1 MRSLADLV
9 GISKVRLPFEP
20 SCPEIPPGREPVF
33 LLDASTG
40 LEETLLQ
47 TWVERCYPARARTLR
62 LSPSRIRRPSRTTD
76 PELAGVLS
84 GGDRWW
90 LVPLR
95 VVWMPSERHGRRTVS
110 WVDLLKLGDPRDPR
124 WFRDYLIL
132 AIAPDRV
139 RIVVGDGA
147 GPEEMVDAHQK
158 ADTPPPLIDF
168 VARRAHLVL
177 DRAERTERGNRYKI
191 PRFLAEDIL
200 DSPHFTSEA
209 RRLGDERGLSPS
221 RAVRR
226 ARYYLR
232 EIAASHSAY
241 LIDLIANL
249 IHWVIRQ
256 GYGGIHY
263 DPGQL
268 EEIAR
273 LGSDHPLVFLPSHK
287 SNLDRLSLQFIL
299 WENDLPPNHTAGGIN
314 MNFFPVGPLV
324 RRTGVFFIR
333 RTFRG
338 NDLYKFVL
346 RTYIDYLIERRF
358 PLEWY
363 MEGGRSRTGKLRPP
377 RFGLLSWV
385 VDSWRR
391 GKTDEIYLLPISIAY
406 DQIQEIGAYVNEA
419 TGGTKEKESF
429 SWALRFARNLRRR
442 YGDIHIRFAEPI
454 SVSRNLGSGDDAVQ
468 RLGLEVMYRIGLA
481 TPVTPTALVATVLLD
496 ARGEARDAAAIAR
509 SAAVLADYIDR
520 RGIPTTVAR
529 LPTDPDTVVA
539 TLSLM
544 EDHRLVSSLTAR
556 DRTVWWME
564 REEKLRASYYSNSVI
579 HHFIPRGLAEIA
591 LAAPDI
597 DGFWADLLDLRDL
610 FKFEFFFA
618 GSDRFPQEVANELTA
633 EHPDWESEVAAGRG
647 DQVILEPSVVGF
659 AIAPLLEAYMVVAD
673 ELAAM
678 EGEFDKGAVVA
689 ACLERGRLYRLEGR
703 TESDESVSAS
713 IYEGALLLAENRGI
727 IEGPNAT
734 AERQRLAE
742 QVRRYLAT
750 ARVRSSRA
758 SGIHSSP

>member
-1 MRSLADLV
+1 VRKDPEPDELVRQDHGIRLGVVVGDPHQDEEPGAYPAHRPPRHRDLGSGNPLYHGSHPGEHRAASPRARRYDRVPMRSLADLV

-177 DRAERTERGNRYKI
+177 DRAERTDRGNRYKI

-209 RRLGDERGLSPS
+209 RRLGDERGLSAS

-226 ARYYLR
+226 ARYCLR
-232 EIAASHSAY
+232 GSAASHSAY

-346 RTYIDYLIERRF
+346 RTYIDYLIERR
-358 PLEWY
+358 
-363 MEGGRSRTGKLRPP
+363 
-377 RFGLLSWV
+377 
-385 VDSWRR
+385 
-391 GKTDEIYLLPISIAY
+391 
-406 DQIQEIGAYVNEA
+406 
-419 TGGTKEKESF
+419 
-429 SWALRFARNLRRR
+429 
-442 YGDIHIRFAEPI
+442 
-454 SVSRNLGSGDDAVQ
+454 
-468 RLGLEVMYRIGLA
+468 
-481 TPVTPTALVATVLLD
+481 
-496 ARGEARDAAAIAR
+496 
-509 SAAVLADYIDR
+509 
-520 RGIPTTVAR
+520 
-529 LPTDPDTVVA
+529 
-539 TLSLM
+539 
-544 EDHRLVSSLTAR
+544 
-556 DRTVWWME
+556 
-564 REEKLRASYYSNSVI
+564 
-579 HHFIPRGLAEIA
+579 
-591 LAAPDI
+591 
-597 DGFWADLLDLRDL
+597 
-610 FKFEFFFA
+610 
-618 GSDRFPQEVANELTA
+618 
-633 EHPDWESEVAAGRG
+633 
-647 DQVILEPSVVGF
+647 
-659 AIAPLLEAYMVVAD
+659 
-673 ELAAM
+673 
-678 EGEFDKGAVVA
+678 
-689 ACLERGRLYRLEGR
+689 
-703 TESDESVSAS
+703 
-713 IYEGALLLAENRGI
+713 
-727 IEGPNAT
+727 
-734 AERQRLAE
+734 
-742 QVRRYLAT
+742 
-750 ARVRSSRA
+750 
-758 SGIHSSP
+758 